1 MTETVRV
8 AVPRKGRPLEAVLER
23 FAAVAGVTDLADDVS
38 STLRYEKAITKGT
51 ATPERDVYERLAAY
65 SDLSDPTQPEYTLL
79 RDDREGKPRRIVFD
93 SVTVHVDGAEPRSA
107 GDYGAEPRS
116 AGDYGAE
123 PRSAGDY
130 DAGPRS
136 AGGRSSTDDGV
147 TVELIGREEPFR
159 ALRTHEFGLGFDS
172 ADLVLEEVVT
182 LGETGVES
190 IADVNARIDPR
201 ETDVR
206 VVSGLGDT
214 VYHTLLATPETLPPG
229 ADLDRS
235 FVDDYEGPLCIS
247 PRYERLVRAVLGTR
261 ILDDV
266 TFTYPDPAV
275 EEEAAIADAGLGVY
289 LTMTGSTAREHGLV
303 VGDDLFPSETVL
315 MENAAEAGAAADRLQ
330 TALTGTDLETAIR
343 P

>member
-23 FAAVAGVTDLADDVS
+23 VAAVAEVEDLVDDVS
-38 STLRYEKAITKGT
+38 STLRYEKAITKGE
-51 ATPERDVYERLAAY
+51 AVPDRDVYERLAAY
-65 SDLSDPTQPEYTLL
+65 SDLSDPHRPEYTLL

-93 SVTVHVDGAEPRSA
+93 SVTVPMAD
-107 GDYGAEPRS
+107 
-116 AGDYGAE
+116 
-123 PRSAGDY
+123 
-130 DAGPRS
+130 
-136 AGGRSSTDDGV
+136 V

-182 LGETGVES
+182 LGEAGVES

-201 ETDVR
+201 DTDVR

-214 VYHTLLATPETLPPG
+214 VYHTLLATPEVLPPG
-229 ADLDRS
+229 ADLNRA
-235 FVDDYEGPLCIS
+235 FVTDYEGPLCIS

-261 ILDDV
+261 ALEDV
-266 TFTYPDPAV
+266 TFVYPDPAV
-275 EEEAAIADAGLGVY
+275 EEEAAIAETGLGVY
-289 LTMTGSTAREHGLV
+289 LTMTGSTARDHGLV
-303 VGDDLFPSETVL
+303 VGDDLFPSETVV
-315 MENAAEAGAAADRLQ
+315 MENVAEAGPAAERLK
-330 TALTGTDLETAIR
+330 TALTGADLETAIR